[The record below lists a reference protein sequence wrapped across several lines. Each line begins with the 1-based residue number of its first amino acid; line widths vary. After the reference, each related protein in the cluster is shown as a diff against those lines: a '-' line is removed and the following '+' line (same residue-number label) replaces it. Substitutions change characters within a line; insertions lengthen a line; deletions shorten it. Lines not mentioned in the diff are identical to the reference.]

1 MTETYEVY
9 VGNLPSNT
17 LKEQLEDLFSKV
29 GDIVCIWINPK
40 YKPFTYAF
48 IGFDN
53 LKSANDACKHFDNVE
68 LNCCLIKVKMSLKRI
83 KQNQNQKS
91 ILLELPKKTAC
102 AKSHLLKKILHK
114 NLRQNKDIVE
124 DFKMACQEMEYL
136 TDTDQCEMVQTKPE
150 QCTLATLEQTI
161 IRNFKMPRQKKQ
173 IPIDFDLT
181 KDRKL
186 TQGQYDKWFKTQL
199 PIPSQQ
205 QQEQQEQQTE
215 HVKRKISIEL
225 DYRCCVSD

>member
-29 GDIVCIWINPK
+29 GDVVCIWINQK
-40 YKPFTYAF
+40 YKPITYAF

-68 LNCCLIKVKMSLKRI
+68 LNCCLIKVKMSLKRVTDNE
-83 KQNQNQKS
+83 KG
-91 ILLELPKKTAC
+91 ILLDLPKKKAC
-102 AKSHLLKKILHK
+102 SKSHLLKKILHK
-114 NLRQNKDIVE
+114 NLKQNKDIVE
-124 DFKMACQEMEYL
+124 DFKMACQEIEYL

-150 QCTLATLEQTI
+150 PCTLATLEETI
-161 IRNFKMPRQKKQ
+161 IRNFKTPRQKKQ

-181 KDRKL
+181 KDQKL

-199 PIPSQQ
+199 PIPSQRQ
-205 QQEQQEQQTE
+205 QKQQKQQTE
-215 HVKRKISIEL
+215 HVKQKIPIEL
-225 DYRCCVSD
+225 DYRSVCD